1 MVLEKLISVCLKYE
15 LWSKLRYTQKANPI
29 YHRSKKKK
37 REIRKHLEGNIRE
50 NLCDFWL
57 SNDFLHTKSKQYIKE
72 QIDKLDCIKMKKLC
86 SKQHH

>member
-1 MVLEKLISVCLKYE
+1 MNFDPNCAIHKKQ
-15 LWSKLRYTQKANPI
+15 TQSI
-29 YHRSKKKK
+29 IDLKKKK